1 MPLPKAL
8 HLHSEICEAM
18 HQIFLMENRCL
29 KSTGNPPDEDL
40 LQAKRT
46 KLAEM
51 SASLAA
57 VRAMTFTRPTPEI
70 RAAAAKAQ
78 QTILKALLV
87 DRENE
92 KLLLKA
98 ISVPIPPK
106 SAGRPPTAHFLRAYA
121 SMS

>member
-1 MPLPKAL
+1 MSLPDTL
-8 HLHSEICEAM
+8 HHHSEICEAM
-18 HQIFLMENRCL
+18 HQIFLSENRCL
-29 KSTGNPPDEDL
+29 KSTGNPPDDAL

-46 KLAEM
+46 KLAEL

-57 VRAMTFTRPTPEI
+57 IGAAAFTHSTPEI
-70 RAAAAKAQ
+70 RTAAAKAQ

-98 ISVPIPPK
+98 ISTPIPRMPP
-106 SAGRPPTAHFLRAYA
+106 GRPPAAQFRRAYA
-121 SMS
+121 SAT